1 MAYENFKPTI
11 WSKYIQHEL
20 AKATVLQE
28 DCNTRFQGEV
38 GLGKT
43 VKIVGVGRPTVGT
56 YVPGQNIQ
64 EAQTPPDTSVL
75 LQIDQYK
82 YTHFLVDDID
92 QAQSI
97 DGLMQAYMKESTAA
111 LAEARDSYIA
121 SLAAGAEYKSDS
133 LLIDTP
139 EKARKAVDD
148 ALVVLWDN
156 GVKITDEVVIT
167 VTPKFYALLKQSIA
181 SEISN
186 NVDLIKKGVLGYYS
200 GAAVKMSNN
209 LYNDGTDD
217 YLLVRTKN
225 AIAFAAGIEK
235 TEAYTP
241 EYQFADAIKMLDC
254 YGAKIIRQKELYV
267 IRAHYA

>member
-1 MAYENFKPTI
+1 MAYENFKATI

-20 AKATVLQE
+20 AKTTVLQE

-56 YVPGQNIQ
+56 YVPGTNIH
-64 EAQTPPDTSVL
+64 EAQTPPDNSVL
-75 LQIDQYK
+75 LHIDQYK

-97 DGLMQAYMKESTAA
+97 DGLMQAYMQESTAA

-121 SLAAGAEYKSDS
+121 SLAAGAENKSES
-133 LLIDTP
+133 LAITTA
-139 EKARKAVDD
+139 EEARKAVDD
-148 ALVVLWDN
+148 ALVFLWGN
-156 GVKITDEVVIT
+156 GVKINDEVVIT
-167 VTPKFYALLKQSIA
+167 VTPKFYSLLKQSLTA
-181 SEISN
+181 ELSN
-186 NVDLIKKGVLGYYS
+186 NVDLIKKGILGYYS

-209 LYNDGTDD
+209 LYNDGVDD

-225 AIAFAAGIEK
+225 AIAFASGIEK

-267 IRAHYA
+267 ICAH